1 MNINQ
6 IRYFLAIVKSKSFS
20 EAAYDLFIS
29 QSSISKQIK
38 SLEDELG
45 VTLFKR
51 CSYERSLTAAGEIYL
66 KYALAMNNLHQNLML
81 ELEQY
86 KDSLSG
92 TLRIGSI
99 PVVSSYGISE
109 YLAAFQNIYKNTPI
123 NFDIHETTQ
132 FDVLKELNSQEIDL
146 ALLRIDN
153 ITNLK
158 DYDIL
163 LYSVDELVM
172 ICDKHHPLSKQAHV
186 SLKDIAKYPLYLLS
200 KKSTLNSLVAN
211 AFEKENIPYQQG
223 GETSRH
229 KILLDILSN
238 SQNVSIL
245 PKALL
250 DAKIYTELCYVPLE
264 SPIYS
269 KVAIIR
275 LKNHKYNKMT
285 NTFWN
290 FWRKHCTISE
300 AQNKLEQRKKS
311 LSS

>member
-1 MNINQ
+1 MPSRNKIHGNLVLGLQAQTVYRNIFFAR
-6 IRYFLAIVKSKSFS
+6 IRI
-20 EAAYDLFIS
+20 
-29 QSSISKQIK
+29 
-38 SLEDELG
+38 
-45 VTLFKR
+45 
-51 CSYERSLTAAGEIYL
+51 C
-66 KYALAMNNLHQNLML
+66 
-81 ELEQY
+81 
-86 KDSLSG
+86 
-92 TLRIGSI
+92 
-99 PVVSSYGISE
+99 
-109 YLAAFQNIYKNTPI
+109 PI
-123 NFDIHETTQ
+123 AQ
-132 FDVLKELNSQEIDL
+132 P
-146 ALLRIDN
+146 
-153 ITNLK
+153 
-158 DYDIL
+158 
-163 LYSVDELVM
+163 
-172 ICDKHHPLSKQAHV
+172 HPLSKQAHV

-245 PKALL
+245 PQALL
-250 DAKIYTELCYVPLE
+250 NAKIYTELCYVPLE